1 MSKVKV
7 NELSKHDA
15 SEITVNDD
23 VVLASGKSVSS
34 PSISTDTI
42 SEKTSAAGVTIDG
55 VLLKDN
61 VAHSGL
67 VKLASQTASNDN
79 AIIFDNFVDHSTYIH
94 YYIVFKNIQP
104 STDNVDIN
112 MKFRVGGASGSNG
125 TDTYRSG
132 GLYYAANSANSGFF
146 SNESTTNYKRIHD
159 AQGTNANEGFSG
171 QAFFYPASVVDGASI
186 PSMLDLRTHFE
197 SASDVLQTVSRTIFA
212 YLVSTGLNFYMSS
225 GNIESGEI
233 VVYGVKK

>member
-1 MSKVKV
+1 MVSQIKVD
-7 NELSKHDA
+7 S
-15 SEITVNDD
+15 
-23 VVLASGKSVSS
+23 VLESSSGN
-34 PSISTDTI
+34 
-42 SEKTSAAGVTIDG
+42 GVTVDG
-55 VLLKDN
+55 VLIKDN

-67 VKLASQTASNDN
+67 VKLASSTASNDS

-104 STDNVDIN
+104 SSDNVDIN

>member
-1 MSKVKV
+1 MSQLNVDTIGGQTGTTISV
-7 NELSKHDA
+7 
-15 SEITVNDD
+15 
-23 VVLASGKSVSS
+23 ASGH
-34 PSISTDTI
+34 TFTG
-42 SEKTSAAGVTIDG
+42 A
-55 VLLKDN
+55 N
-61 VAHSGL
+61 L
-67 VKLASQTASNDN
+67 VKLASTTASNDS
-79 AIIFDNFVDHSTYIH
+79 AIIFDNFVDHSKYIH

-112 MKFRVGGASGSNG
+112 MKFRIGGASGSNG
-125 TDTYRSG
+125 TGTYRSG

-171 QAFFYPASVVDGASI
+171 QAFFYPASAVDGASI

-197 SASDVLQTVSRTIFA
+197 SASDVLQTVSRTIFS

-233 VVYGVKK
+233 VVYGVSK